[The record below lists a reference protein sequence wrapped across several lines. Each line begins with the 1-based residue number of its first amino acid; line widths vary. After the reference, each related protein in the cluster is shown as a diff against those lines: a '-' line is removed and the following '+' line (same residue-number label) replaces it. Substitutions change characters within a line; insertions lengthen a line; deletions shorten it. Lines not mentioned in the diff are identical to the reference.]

1 MMERRERSLSKV
13 QHSMMEFKASYFWE
27 MLASDSS
34 VSSAERIAD
43 LRADDASVSGSADS
57 AEERA
62 DCKEEISS
70 SSGERSRLNSSKSIA
85 ELRYASVRRDS
96 FFLL

>member
-1 MMERRERSLSKV
+1 MERRERSLSKV
-13 QHSMMEFKASYFWE
+13 QRSMMEFKASYFWE

-57 AEERA
+57 A
-62 DCKEEISS
+62 
-70 SSGERSRLNSSKSIA
+70 
-85 ELRYASVRRDS
+85 
-96 FFLL
+96 

>member
-13 QHSMMEFKASYFWE
+13 QRSMMEFKASYFWE

-43 LRADDASVSGSADS
+43 LRADDASVSGRADS

-70 SSGERSRLNSSKSIA
+70 SSGERRRLNSSRSIA

-96 FFLL
+96 LFLL